1 MREQLTLLREAMERH
16 GITAWISM
24 CRDAH
29 GSEYIG
35 AHDECVRFL
44 SGFTGDSSILLVLPE
59 KAYLWTDGRYFI
71 QGERELKGSGVELM
85 KLGEP
90 GVPLLEE
97 FIEKTASERMKL
109 GFSGRLVGARQGSRL
124 ARTVIGKGG
133 IVEPDRDPVDEIWKD
148 RPPVSGEPVW
158 AVPEKYT
165 GRSTKDKLKDLRMK
179 MKEAG
184 ASVYVTAALDETAWI
199 TNLRG
204 SDISCN
210 PVFLSYLILTD
221 RSCRL
226 YVRKQ
231 ALTDKALAA
240 MKEARVK
247 VCDYD
252 SFPAA
257 LSALSG
263 ETVLMDMSAVN
274 YDCWLRVSGRNSVK
288 DAVSPAA
295 LLKCVKNEAEQK
307 CMRDCHVRDGVWLTR
322 FLYRLKTAVAAPD
335 YGKRKDRYLT
345 ETDAAAMLGGLRA
358 SDPKFISL
366 SFPTISAYGP
376 NAALP
381 HYFPVEET
389 AAKILPKGLYL
400 VDSGAQYA
408 DGTTDV
414 TRTVA
419 LGRTTKEERRNYTLT
434 VVGMLNLMNAVF
446 PKGVRGTN
454 LDTFARQA
462 LWARGLD
469 FNHGTGHGVGCLLN
483 VHEGPASVRTRP
495 NPDARRDIPFEPGMV
510 TSDEPG
516 VYVEGSHGI
525 RTENLLLCVR
535 HPKYDGFYCFE
546 SLTYAPLDPDPLDLS
561 VMTDE
566 DLDRFNAYQAQV
578 RKKIGPKLNE
588 EERNWLIHETRE
600 IRR

>member
-1 MREQLTLLREAMERH
+1 
-16 GITAWISM
+16 
-24 CRDAH
+24 
-29 GSEYIG
+29 
-35 AHDECVRFL
+35 
-44 SGFTGDSSILLVLPE
+44 
-59 KAYLWTDGRYFI
+59 
-71 QGERELKGSGVELM
+71 
-85 KLGEP
+85 
-90 GVPLLEE
+90 
-97 FIEKTASERMKL
+97 
-109 GFSGRLVGARQGSRL
+109 
-124 ARTVIGKGG
+124 
-133 IVEPDRDPVDEIWKD
+133 
-148 RPPVSGEPVW
+148 
-158 AVPEKYT
+158 
-165 GRSTKDKLKDLRMK
+165 
-179 MKEAG
+179 
-184 ASVYVTAALDETAWI
+184 
-199 TNLRG
+199 
-204 SDISCN
+204 
-210 PVFLSYLILTD
+210 
-221 RSCRL
+221 
-226 YVRKQ
+226 
-231 ALTDKALAA
+231 
-240 MKEARVK
+240 
-247 VCDYD
+247 
-252 SFPAA
+252 
-257 LSALSG
+257 
-263 ETVLMDMSAVN
+263 MDMSAVN

-307 CMRDCHVRDGVWLTR
+307 CMRDCHLRDGVWLTK
-322 FLYRLKTAVAAPD
+322 FLYRLKTAVTAPD
-335 YGKRKDRYLT
+335 YGKKTGCLT
-345 ETDAAAMLGGLRA
+345 ETDAAAMLDGLRA
-358 SDPKFISL
+358 SDPKFLSL
-366 SFPTISAYGP
+366 SFPTISAWGP

-400 VDSGAQYA
+400 VDSGAQYQ

-414 TRTVA
+414 TRTIA

-446 PKGVRGTN
+446 PRGTRGMN

-462 LWARGLD
+462 LWARGIN

-483 VHEGPASVRTRP
+483 VHEGPAAVRPRP

-546 SLTYAPLDPDPLDLS
+546 SLTFAPLDPDPLDLS

-566 DLDRFNAYQAQV
+566 DLDRFNAYQTQV
-578 RKKIGPKLNE
+578 RRKIGPKLNE